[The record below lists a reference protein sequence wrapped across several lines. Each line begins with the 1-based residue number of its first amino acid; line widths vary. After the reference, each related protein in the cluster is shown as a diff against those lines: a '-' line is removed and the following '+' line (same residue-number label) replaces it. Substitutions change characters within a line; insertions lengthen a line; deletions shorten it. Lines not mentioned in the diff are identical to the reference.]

1 MRKAVRAKGSKN
13 PQDVSMSPPV
23 LLGRWGLAFGC
34 KTVPVSEGG
43 GKSLDG
49 YPKLPELRDTFK
61 LNSFLFGKSH
71 CKCSL
76 NGGAVGG
83 VMQNTLHIA
92 LKFSFAQRLAGSL
105 GQRGRS

>member
-1 MRKAVRAKGSKN
+1 MNA
-13 PQDVSMSPPV
+13 PV
-23 LLGRWGLAFGC
+23 LLGGWGGGGLAFGC
-34 KTVPVSEGG
+34 KTVPVREGG

-49 YPKLPELRDTFK
+49 YPKLPELRDIFK

-92 LKFSFAQRLAGSL
+92 LKFSFAQRLARSL